1 MFERNSRNA
10 KNTRN
15 ASNSRETSNRKPS
28 KNACPSLDANNR
40 SDASNN
46 GNASNSKDDSNS
58 LPLTTAGTQAT
69 VEMKLITAVVSG
81 RPTREVARSHMPV
94 GVKGS
99 PRYTSLA
106 GGPVDMDPNKTYM

>member
-1 MFERNSRNA
+1 MIFQVYI
-10 KNTRN
+10 KNYKT
-15 ASNSRETSNRKPS
+15 
-28 KNACPSLDANNR
+28 
-40 SDASNN
+40 
-46 GNASNSKDDSNS
+46 
-58 LPLTTAGTQAT
+58 
-69 VEMKLITAVVSG
+69 VVSG